1 MQIIQEQN
9 SRKGLI
15 GTILVHML
23 LLLMFLFIGMSY
35 PDPPPPEEGITINFG
50 TSDEGMGD
58 EQPENPTETS
68 ESNPSEN
75 VESETTTSA
84 DVAEEQMTTQTHTE
98 TVEVNAS
105 ENNTTEQNTSEK
117 ENTTSENLSEALN
130 AFNNSQNSS
139 INNNEGETGNP
150 GDQGDIDGD
159 PNSSNHTG
167 GGIGNGVT
175 YSLAG
180 RNMLST
186 PKIEDNSQEQ
196 GKVVVDI
203 IVDKFGKVIK
213 ATPGG
218 RGSTTTSPLL
228 YKKAKEAALKT
239 KFNAKPDLVGDQR
252 GQMTFVFI
260 LN

>member
-1 MQIIQEQN
+1 MEVIQDNN

-15 GTILVHML
+15 VTILFHTL
-23 LLLMFLFIGMSY
+23 LLLLFLFVGMAY

-50 TSDEGMGD
+50 TSDEGSGD
-58 EQPENPTETS
+58 VQPENPTETS
-68 ESNPSEN
+68 ENIEKEN
-75 VESETTTSA
+75 VEAETTTASNI
-84 DVAEEQMTTQTHTE
+84 AEEQVVTQNTTE
-98 TVEVNAS
+98 TINVNAS
-105 ENNTTEQNTSEK
+105 ENTTQESETVVEEQSTSQ
-117 ENTTSENLSEALN
+117 NLSEALN
-130 AFNNSQNSS
+130 AFNNNSS
-139 INNNEGETGNP
+139 SSNANEGETGNP
-150 GDQGDIDGD
+150 GDQGSLDGD

-167 GGIGNGVT
+167 GGIGNGVS

-180 RNMLST
+180 RSMLST
-186 PKIEDNSQEQ
+186 PKINDNSQEQ

-203 IVDKFGKVIK
+203 VVDKTGKVIK

-228 YKKAKEAALKT
+228 YKKALDAALKT
-239 KFNAKPDLVGDQR
+239 KFNAKPDLIGDQK

>member
-1 MQIIQEQN
+1 MEIIQEKN

-15 GTILVHML
+15 GTILFHL
-23 LLLMFLFIGMSY
+23 LLLILFLFVGMAY

-50 TSDEGMGD
+50 ASDEGMGE
-58 EQPENPTETS
+58 EQPENPTNEATNES
-68 ESNPSEN
+68 ES

-84 DVAEEQMTTQTHTE
+84 QAEEQLTTQNHTE

-105 ENNTTEQNTSEK
+105 ENNTTQ
-117 ENTTSENLSEALN
+117 ENTTEEQTASQSLSEALN
-130 AFNNSQNSS
+130 AFNNAESSANS
-139 INNNEGETGNP
+139 NEGETGNP
-150 GDQGDIDGD
+150 GDQGSIDGD

-175 YSLAG
+175 YSLSG
-180 RNMLST
+180 RNLIST

-203 IVDKFGKVIK
+203 IVDKNGKVVK

-218 RGSTTTSPLL
+218 RGSTTTSAIL

-239 KFNAKPDLVGDQR
+239 KFNAKPDLLGDQK

>member
-1 MQIIQEQN
+1 MEFIQNKN

-15 GTILVHML
+15 GTVLFHVL
-23 LLLMFLFIGMSY
+23 LLLLFLFVGMAY

-50 TSDEGMGD
+50 TSDEGMGE

-68 ESNPSEN
+68 ENIEQEN
-75 VESETTTSA
+75 VESETTAASN
-84 DVAEEQMTTQTHTE
+84 VAEEQITTQNHTE
-98 TVEVNAS
+98 TINVNAS
-105 ENNTTEQNTSEK
+105 ENTSQESETVVEEQSTSQ
-117 ENTTSENLSEALN
+117 NLSEALN
-130 AFNNSQNSS
+130 AFNNNNSS
-139 INNNEGETGNP
+139 SNANEGETGNP
-150 GDQGDIDGD
+150 GDQGSLEGD
-159 PNSSNHTG
+159 PNSPNHNG
-167 GGIGNGVT
+167 GGVGNGVT

-186 PKIEDNSQEQ
+186 PKIKDNSQEQ

-203 IVDKFGKVIK
+203 VVDKTGKVIK

-228 YKKAKEAALKT
+228 YKKALEAALKT
-239 KFNAKPDLVGDQR
+239 KFNTKLDLVGDQK